1 MVNYYL
7 ENYNYW
13 MNLIRRL
20 VNKFP
25 ITKLA
30 QNIDSNSQ
38 LDHVYRHSKYSGQ
51 DLDQW
56 IIEGIRGYK
65 QWYQPI
71 DFGRVKAD
79 VTTPPNWEPNP
90 SMNDDHGMGRWNSII
105 ARNLPDVSDKRILD
119 VGCNVGLYSIELA
132 KLGAREVI
140 GIDRTLDFNHKSNF
154 PPKQD
159 IVSQAYFVKEALEL
173 KNESTYPV
181 MYKGINFNDY
191 EAIRALGKFDI
202 VLALNVIYHEYEKAQ
217 SFANTLAEITNCLI
231 VQTSVGHGGA
241 LGKWAN
247 LPKQTEI
254 LLAAGFTKIIID
266 CPDGYMN
273 PVIVATK

>member
-1 MVNYYL
+1 MSL
-7 ENYNYW
+7 
-13 MNLIRRL
+13 LHRL
-20 VNKFP
+20 ANKFF
-25 ITKLA
+25 
-30 QNIDSNSQ
+30 NIKFARNTDGRSDV
-38 LDHVYRHSKYSGQ
+38 DHVYRHPKYSGQ
-51 DLDQW
+51 NLDQW
-56 IIEGIRGYK
+56 ILEGIKGYK

-71 DFGRVKAD
+71 DFGRIKAD
-79 VTTPPNWEPNP
+79 VTTPPNWDPNP
-90 SMNDDHGMGRWNSII
+90 SMNDDHGMWRWNYII
-105 ARNLPDVSDKRILD
+105 AKNLPDVRNKRILD

-140 GIDRTLDFNHKSNF
+140 GIDRTLNFNHKSNF

-159 IVSQAYFVKEALEL
+159 IVSQAYFVKESLEL
-173 KNESTYPV
+173 INKKTYPV
-181 MYKGINFNDY
+181 VYKGINFNDY
-191 EAIRALGKFDI
+191 ESIRALGKFDV

-217 SFANTLAEITNCLI
+217 EFAITLAELTNCLI
-231 VQTSVGHGGA
+231 VQTSVGHGGL

-266 CPDGYMN
+266 CPSGYLN